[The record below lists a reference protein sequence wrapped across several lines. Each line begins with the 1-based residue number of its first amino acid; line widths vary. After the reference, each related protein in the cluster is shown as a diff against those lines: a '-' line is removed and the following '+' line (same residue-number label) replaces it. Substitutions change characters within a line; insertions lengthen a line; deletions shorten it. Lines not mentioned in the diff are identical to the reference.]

1 MMTWNRRVFVG
12 GLTGAALTAA
22 LPAKAQA
29 QIVGPA
35 HLTGP
40 DRTQRLIAAAK
51 KEGVLNLYSSA
62 IAGHMNA
69 VTAAFEKTYGIPVK
83 TWRGGSEEILQR
95 AVTEARGGR
104 FDMDVAETAAMQIME
119 IGHEKLLEP
128 VETPIAAELMTQAR
142 IPGQPWLPSRIIV
155 FTGAYNTKLIGPRD
169 LPRSYDELLNPKW
182 KGKLG
187 IEADDNNWL
196 MALCSAMGEA
206 RGLKLFGDIVAQ
218 NGISVRKGHTLLAN
232 LVASGEVPM
241 ALSVYY
247 HEVGPLKRS
256 GAPIAE
262 LDIPPVFSF
271 PAGIGL
277 AKRAPHP
284 NAGVLFIDFLL
295 TAGQAILAQHDEIP
309 ANPKDQRLAPG
320 MKLSF
325 MDTPRY
331 IAENG
336 KWARLYKD
344 LLARQRL

>member
-1 MMTWNRRVFVG
+1 MITWNRRAFAG

-22 LPAKAQA
+22 LSTKGRAQA
-29 QIVGPA
+29 VSPA
-35 HLTGP
+35 HLTGA
-40 DRTQRLIAAAK
+40 DRTQRLVAAAK

-62 IAGHMNA
+62 TADHMNA

-119 IGHEKLLEP
+119 IGHERLLEP
-128 VETPIAAELMTQAR
+128 VETPLAAELMPEAR

-155 FTGAYNTKLIGPRD
+155 FTGAYNTKLIAARD
-169 LPRSYDELLNPKW
+169 LPKSYDELLNPKW

-196 MALCSAMGEA
+196 MALCSAKGESA
-206 RGLKLFGDIVAQ
+206 GLKLFGDIVAQ

-247 HEVGPLKRS
+247 HEVGPLKRR

-262 LDIPPVFSF
+262 LNIPPVFCF

-277 AKRAPHP
+277 ARRAPHP
-284 NAGVLFIDFLL
+284 NTGILFIDFLL
-295 TAGQAILAQHDEIP
+295 SAGQAILAQQDEIP
-309 ANPKDQRLAPG
+309 ANPKFQHLAPG

-331 IAENG
+331 IAESA
-336 KWARLYKD
+336 KWTKLYKD
-344 LLARQRL
+344 LLVRQRL

>member
-1 MMTWNRRVFVG
+1 MNGWTRRGFVG
-12 GLTGAALTAA
+12 GLSGAALTAA
-22 LPAKAQA
+22 LARQGRAQT
-29 QIVGPA
+29 VSPA
-35 HLTGP
+35 HLAGP
-40 DRTQRLIAAAK
+40 DRMQRLIAAAK

-62 IAGHMNA
+62 TADHMNA

-119 IGHEKLLEP
+119 IAHERLLEP
-128 VETPIAAELMTQAR
+128 VETAAAADLMPQAR

-155 FTGAYNTKLIGPRD
+155 FTGAYNTKLIAPKD
-169 LPRSYDELLNPKW
+169 LPKSYDELLNPKW
-182 KGKLG
+182 QGKLG

-196 MALCSAMGEA
+196 MALCSSMGEA

-247 HEVGPLKRS
+247 HEVAPLKRS

-262 LDIPPVFSF
+262 LNIPPVFSF
-271 PAGIGL
+271 PAGVGL

-284 NAGVLFIDFLL
+284 NAGVLFMDFLL
-295 TAGQAILAQHDEIP
+295 TAGQPILAQHDEIP
-309 ANPKDQRLAPG
+309 ANLKYQHLAAG

-336 KWARLYKD
+336 KWAKLYKE
-344 LLARQRL
+344 LLTRQRL

>member
-1 MMTWNRRVFVG
+1 MTRWNRRAFVG

-22 LPAKAQA
+22 LSTKIQS
-29 QIVGPA
+29 QTVSPA
-35 HLTGP
+35 HLTGA

-62 IAGHMNA
+62 IADHMNG
-69 VTAAFEKTYGIPVK
+69 VTAGFEKTYGIPVK

-104 FDMDVAETAAMQIME
+104 FDMDVAETAAMQIMKMA
-119 IGHEKLLEP
+119 HEKLLEP
-128 VETPIAAELMTQAR
+128 VETPVAAELMGPAK

-155 FTGAYNTKLIGPRD
+155 FTGAYNTKLIAARD
-169 LPRSYDELLNPKW
+169 LPKSYDELLNPKW

-196 MALCSAMGEA
+196 MALCSSMGEA

-232 LVASGEVPM
+232 LVASGEVPV

-247 HEVGPLKRS
+247 HEVGPLKRR

-295 TAGQAILAQHDEIP
+295 SAGQPILAQHDEIP
-309 ANPKDQRLAPG
+309 ANLKYQHLPAG

-325 MDTPRY
+325 MDSAKY

-336 KWARLYKD
+336 KWAKLYKD

>member
-1 MMTWNRRVFVG
+1 MPKWNRRAFVG
-12 GLTGAALTAA
+12 GLTGAALTASVSTKGQVQ
-22 LPAKAQA
+22 P
-29 QIVGPA
+29 VSPA
-35 HLTGP
+35 HLAGP

-62 IAGHMNA
+62 IADHMSA
-69 VTAAFEKTYGIPVK
+69 VTAAFEKTYGLPVK

-119 IGHEKLLEP
+119 ITHEKLLEP
-128 VETPIAAELMTQAR
+128 VETPVAAELMAQAR
-142 IPGQPWLPSRIIV
+142 IPGEPWLPSRIIV
-155 FTGAYNTKLIGPRD
+155 FTGAYNTRLIAPAD
-169 LPRSYDELLNPKW
+169 LPKSYDALLNPKW

-232 LVASGEVPM
+232 LVASGEVPV

-247 HEVGPLKRS
+247 HEIGPLKRS

-262 LDIPPVFSF
+262 LNIPPVFSF

-295 TAGQAILAQHDEIP
+295 TAGQPILAQHDEIP
-309 ANPKDQRLAPG
+309 ANLRNRNLPAG
-320 MKLSF
+320 MTLSF

-336 KWARLYKD
+336 KWTKLYKD